1 MIRMSIHHKAVTN
14 IIWEQIRWWI
24 RDNLHFSASPQIW
37 NRTLGICLEGEVGD
51 SVRQGRV
58 SVKSRQLD
66 ARGYPEILKFRVIKD
81 TKDLNRKC

>member
-1 MIRMSIHHKAVTN
+1 M
-14 IIWEQIRWWI
+14 
-24 RDNLHFSASPQIW
+24 
-37 NRTLGICLEGEVGD
+37 GD